1 MAKTILATLTV
12 IAGLTS
18 GLAACGF
25 DCEAKCKSDVHLLWE
40 PGRGTVPSATV
51 CTADEVQEADSC
63 AKCDAALEEEVGR
76 PLDKSTCD

>member
-1 MAKTILATLTV
+1 MLKTISASLLVLAFGA
-12 IAGLTS
+12 AGLS
-18 GLAACGF
+18 ACGF

-51 CTADEVQEADSC
+51 CIADAVQEADTC
-63 AKCDAALEEEVGR
+63 EKCDAALAEEVGQ